1 MKEFM
6 NSKGKRVCDI
16 SSDQRRVIIS
26 RQGSKTQITANP
38 DGTLRVVNLPE
49 DEPDSS

>member
-1 MKEFM
+1 MEEFK

-16 SSDQRRVIIS
+16 SSDKRRVIIS
-26 RQGSKTQITANP
+26 RQGSKTQISANP
-38 DGTLRVVNLPE
+38 DGTLRVENLPD